1 MARMRP
7 TRKSVTAPRENSGGK
22 LKPYTGERLNCRV
35 LIMQWVRLIL
45 QNCSLSCM
53 KSLICCLPAQQEN
66 LLILGSSSGVASVQR
81 PMDYGGQNPD
91 IAIARRRRA

>member
-1 MARMRP
+1 
-7 TRKSVTAPRENSGGK
+7 
-22 LKPYTGERLNCRV
+22 
-35 LIMQWVRLIL
+35 
-45 QNCSLSCM
+45 M

-66 LLILGSSSGVASVQR
+66 LLILGSSSGVASVQP